1 MSLSIFC
8 PQAIWY
14 GKREVHF
21 LKRIWYTLTK
31 VWVSKEKVVSKKNT
45 MEQMVNEK
53 ATYLLDEYGNA
64 ILRLA
69 YSYMHNMT
77 DAEDMLQETL
87 IKYIQNAPVFENQR
101 HEKAWLFKV
110 ASNLCKNRIA
120 YNKLRDT
127 DELDETLVAE
137 KREDLSFVW
146 EAVKSL
152 PTHYRE
158 AIHLFYHEGYST
170 AEISKILDRKE
181 NSVRS
186 DLKRG
191 REKLKSILK
200 EAYDFG

>member
-14 GKREVHF
+14 GKRKVHF

>member
-1 MSLSIFC
+1 
-8 PQAIWY
+8 
-14 GKREVHF
+14 
-21 LKRIWYTLTK
+21 
-31 VWVSKEKVVSKKNT
+31 